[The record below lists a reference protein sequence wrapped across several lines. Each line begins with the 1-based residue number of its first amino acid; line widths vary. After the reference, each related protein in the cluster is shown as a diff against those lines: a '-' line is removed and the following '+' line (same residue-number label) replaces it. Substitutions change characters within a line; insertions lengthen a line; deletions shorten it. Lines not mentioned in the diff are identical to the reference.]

1 MKSFFKLALGLVLF
15 LLSGLVS
22 AQKIS
27 YMQPPKEIVEIIS
40 AKPLPEVAFSNDY
53 KKAVIS
59 GKESSMSELS
69 YIAGSEFRVAGLRID
84 NNFSNTRQ
92 QFSNELSILDV
103 ESGSINQVTGLPQ
116 NAKISNIDWSP
127 SGKYFCFINN
137 TPQKLELWRV
147 DAVTAV
153 SEKLNTLKLNAVLSE
168 PYSFLDDERIMYKC
182 VPDNAGLRP
191 ESQPIPQG
199 PVVQE
204 HKGAGRSARTS
215 PDMIASYYDE
225 QVFDYYATS
234 QLALFSSAGN
244 TIVGKPALYRS
255 LSLSPNKEYMIVTTE
270 QKPYSYQRGHQ
281 SYPYRT
287 EVWNIKGEFVKMLED
302 NKVGNLSMRPDE
314 DFADD
319 TAMQDS
325 VRTPKRGMKE
335 SNWRWRSDLPQ
346 TLVWNESEAASRGG
360 RDGGNRPADFV
371 DTVKSDAPKQKT
383 FIYQQDAPF
392 TSEKTILLKSEGR
405 VDNLVWCNK
414 TFALFT
420 TTDSKAKLRNTFSFV
435 PCDTTVNPRL
445 LISQTTELDTIGN
458 FPVFGRPYMVNN
470 QFGEKIL
477 YTDEKNSLFYLTD
490 SKRRDSEGDN
500 FWFIDKIDTK
510 TAKIENV
517 WTGKAPFL
525 ETVEAITDF
534 KKLKFISRKESN
546 TDVPNYFLVDIKG
559 KKSRQLTNFHDP
571 YPSIQKMQRRFVS
584 YKRADG
590 LTLTANLYLPENYDP
605 TKQGK
610 LPVFMWGYPYE
621 YKTRALAEKRRAARY
636 AFARPGYSSP
646 LYWATQGYAVLDD
659 FAVPIVAENKK
670 KEPNDRFIKE
680 LVMDAEAAINYL
692 DSIGVGDKE
701 RVAVGGHSYGA
712 FMTAN
717 LLAHTK
723 LFKAGIARSG
733 AYNRSLTPFGFQSE
747 SRNYWKA
754 QSLYN
759 QMSPFNYADSLKT
772 PILLIHGQLDNN
784 QGTFPVQSERLYHA
798 LAGLGGT
805 VRYVQLPFEAHRYS
819 AKESVLHVLYE
830 THRWLEKYLKK

>member
-1 MKSFFKLALGLVLF
+1 MKCLPKLSLGLLLLF
-15 LLSGLVS
+15 LTDLIS
-22 AQKIS
+22 AQEIS

-40 AKPLPEVAFSNDY
+40 AKPLPEVTFSNDY

-59 GKESSMSELS
+59 RKESSMSELS
-69 YIAGSEFRVAGLRID
+69 YIAGLEYRVAGLRID
-84 NNFSNTRQ
+84 PNFSNTRQ
-92 QFSNELSILDV
+92 QFYTELSILDV
-103 ESGSINQVTGLPQ
+103 ESGNINQVTGLPQ

-147 DAVTAV
+147 DTETAL

-168 PYSFLDDERIMYKC
+168 PYSFLDDERILYKC
-182 VPDNAGLRP
+182 VPDDAGLKP
-191 ESQPIPQG
+191 EPQPIPQG

-204 HKGAGRSARTS
+204 HKGAGHSARTS

-225 QVFDYYATS
+225 QIFDYYATS
-234 QLALFSSAGN
+234 QLALFSPAGN
-244 TIVGKPALYRS
+244 TILGKPALYRS

-270 QKPYSYQRGHQ
+270 HKPYSYQRGHQ
-281 SYPYRT
+281 SYPYKT
-287 EVWNIKGEFVKMLED
+287 EVWNIKGESVKMLEE
-302 NKVGNLSMRPDE
+302 NKVGNLSMKPDE
-314 DFADD
+314 DLSED
-319 TAMQDS
+319 TEIQDS
-325 VRTPKRGMKE
+325 VKTPKRVVKE

-346 TLVWNESEAASRGG
+346 TLVWNET
-360 RDGGNRPADFV
+360 
-371 DTVKSDAPKQKT
+371 DTTEQKT
-383 FIYQQDAPF
+383 LIYQQEAPF
-392 TSEKTILLKSEGR
+392 TAEKVIVLKSEGK
-405 VDNLVWCNK
+405 VDNLVWANK

-420 TTDSKAKLRNTFSFV
+420 TTDTKAKLRKTLSFV
-435 PCDTTVNPRL
+435 PCDTTVRPRL

-458 FPVFGRPYMVNN
+458 FPVFGKPYMVNN
-470 QFGEKIL
+470 QFGEKVL

-500 FWFIDKIDTK
+500 FWFIDKLDTK

-534 KKLKFISRKESN
+534 KKLKFLSRKESI

-559 KKSRQLTNFHDP
+559 KKSRQITKFQDP
-571 YPSIQKMQRRFVS
+571 YPSVQKMQRRFVS

-590 LTLTANLYLPENYDP
+590 LTLTANLYLPENYDQE
-605 TKQGK
+605 KQGK

-636 AFARPGYSSP
+636 TFARPGYSSP

-659 FAVPIVAENKK
+659 FAVPIVAESKK
-670 KEPNDRFIKE
+670 KEPNDRFLKE

-733 AYNRSLTPFGFQSE
+733 AYNRSLTPFGFQNE
-747 SRNYWKA
+747 SRTYWKA

-759 QMSPFNYADSLKT
+759 QMSPFNYADSIKT
-772 PILLIHGQLDNN
+772 PILIIHGQLDNN
-784 QGTFPVQSERLYHA
+784 QGTFPLQSERLYHA
-798 LAGLGGT
+798 LTGLGGT
-805 VRYVQLPFEAHRYS
+805 ARYVQLPFEAHRYS

-830 THRWLEKYLKK
+830 THMWLEKYLKK